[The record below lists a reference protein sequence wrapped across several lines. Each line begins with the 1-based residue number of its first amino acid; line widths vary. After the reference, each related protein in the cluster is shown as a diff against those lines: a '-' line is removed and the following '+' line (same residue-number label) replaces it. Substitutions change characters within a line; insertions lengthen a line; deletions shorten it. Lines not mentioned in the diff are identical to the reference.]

1 MQNEPSIKPKGL
13 AAATVAKVGDL
24 INYQNDA
31 VVSREI
37 IKKPGG
43 NVTLFAFDEG
53 QGLTE
58 HSSPF
63 DALVHVLEGVAQITI
78 AGQSHLVQEGELI
91 LMPASQPHALM
102 ALKRYK
108 MILTMIRS

>member
-1 MQNEPSIKPKGL
+1 MQNESPVKPRGL
-13 AAATVAKVGDL
+13 AAATVAKVRDL
-24 INYQNDA
+24 INYQDGA

-37 IKKPGG
+37 IKKPEG

-58 HSSPF
+58 HTSPF
-63 DALVHVLEGVAQITI
+63 DALVHILEGVAEITI
-78 AGQSHLVQEGELI
+78 AGQSHRVQEGELI

>member
-1 MQNEPSIKPKGL
+1 MENEPRVKPSGL
-13 AAATVAKVGDL
+13 APATVLRVRDL
-24 INYQNDA
+24 IKYQDAA

-37 IKKPGG
+37 VKTPEC

-58 HSSPF
+58 HTSPF
-63 DALVHVLEGVAQITI
+63 DALVQVTEGVAEVTI
-78 AGQSHLVQEGELI
+78 AGQSHIVQEGELI
-91 LMPASQPHALM
+91 FMPAHQPHALM